1 MAHFTAD
8 QTRHCRGFSL
18 LELTVAL
25 ALLSGWGF
33 ALLYKT
39 TDVSVQ
45 VAQQNTESALAAADE
60 QLRQFAAWNGRLPC
74 PDTTGNGI
82 ENCSGGA
89 QKGNLPYRTLGLA
102 AVGYTVGEQ
111 GSRAMIYGAY
121 RNEVADADLAVTAER
136 FKPTNADETA
146 YDLGNENT
154 LDFCSALEDASE
166 LSLDAGYLHVTHAN
180 DTKVAMAYMLASPG
194 VADADQN
201 GNRYD
206 GLNATSAPEFNAPNT
221 PVSSG
226 YDDITQ
232 GRGLAELYELLHCE
246 ASQRSLNLAANAI
259 ALEEENYAFA
269 ESNKDSAEQGLMM
282 NAVGTA
288 LTAWSTGQAA
298 AGLSG
303 AIEVLSISSGLLA
316 GVTATCPVPPFAGCA
331 LIPVYTGAVSSANTG
346 IGLSATAVGLSA
358 AALGLQTTSTVLYKL
373 IADKIPD
380 EVGAPDAYE
389 GGSGITEE
397 MVDDAKTDY
406 DQANDDAVDASSA
419 YATAFTDHNSKEEAA
434 EISRQALDDLLTADQ
449 QEAAEKYLY
458 TLQNPDNLAED
469 DERYKDSVILGVEP
483 AIDAWKSAAEAAE
496 RMNNVGSI
504 DVNTDI
510 EIVDADGNPV
520 LDADGNP
527 VTIDESTQEALEQ
540 AKDELGEAATKA
552 ADEAEKAAALA
563 QTRIDDGLGELI
575 ELACGSDGSS
585 CDSEQSI
592 KDVFD
597 AHVTAYTAEREAFYE
612 LETLEAEAKAAD
624 DKVESAGDAYRA
636 LDCAFNNNQ
645 DYNPETNLCTDGAP
659 GSSAGDVGDDIAIC
673 DSSNKDVYDAEACA
687 ALEGPETPNPLCDN
701 DENNKYYNEAA
712 CAALETETNPSRL
725 TFFQGMNGLVNQL
738 DDKGVVQ

>member
-25 ALLSGWGF
+25 ALLSGLGF

-111 GSRAMIYGAY
+111 GSRAMIYGVY

-136 FKPTNADETA
+136 FKPTNADATA
-146 YDLGNENT
+146 YDLENENT
-154 LDFCSALEDASE
+154 FDFCSALKDASE

-221 PVSSG
+221 PASSS

-259 ALEEENYAFA
+259 ALEEENRAFA
-269 ESNKDSAEQGLMM
+269 ESNKDSAEQGVMM
-282 NAVGTA
+282 NAVGSA
-288 LTAWSTGQAA
+288 LTAWSMGQAV

-303 AIEVLSISSGLLA
+303 AIEVQTISTTLLA

-331 LIPVYTGAVSSANTG
+331 LIPVYTGAVTAAGNG
-346 IGLSATAVGLSA
+346 VALSGVAVGLSG
-358 AALGLQTTSTVLYKL
+358 AALGLQVTSTVLYKV

-380 EVGAPDAYE
+380 EVGAPGAPAGGIGVSEDKVNEAKDA
-389 GGSGITEE
+389 
-397 MVDDAKTDY
+397 Y
-406 DQANDDAVDASSA
+406 DQAV
-419 YATAFTDHNSKEEAA
+419 AA
-434 EISRQALDDLLTADQ
+434 EITAQNAYQDALDQHSSKKISANASREDLNDAIADGNFLTAEQ
-449 QEAAEKYLY
+449 QEAVRKNLY
-458 TLQNPDNLAED
+458 ETQIPDDLEPGD
-469 DERYKDSVILGVEP
+469 QDYKDRVILGVEP
-483 AIDAWKSAAEAAE
+483 AIDAWRSAAATALQ
-496 RMNNVGSI
+496 MSGVGST
-504 DVNTDI
+504 DVDTDI
-510 EIVDADGNPV
+510 EIVDADGNP
-520 LDADGNP
+520 LRDADGNL
-527 VTIDESTQEALEQ
+527 VEVDESSQEAVNE
-540 AKDELGEAATKA
+540 AKEGIEKAAAAAEEAAE
-552 ADEAEKAAALA
+552 EAEKAEQVANERIAEISKDLKAACNA
-563 QTRIDDGLGELI
+563 DTSCELVSAF
-575 ELACGSDGSS
+575 ES
-585 CDSEQSI
+585 
-592 KDVFD
+592 
-597 AHVTAYTAEREAFYE
+597 HVKAYEAEREAFYQLE
-612 LETLEAEAKAAD
+612 ALEAKVEAAGNERDSAFNTRETLM
-624 DKVESAGDAYRA
+624 
-636 LDCAFNNNQ
+636 CASNGQ
-645 DYNPETNLCTDGAP
+645 YYDLEGQVCTDEAP
-659 GSSAGDVGDDIAIC
+659 GSSAGSGDQDFCNI
-673 DSSNKDVYDAEACA
+673 SSEAYDEASCAAWEDAQDANPVCEEGGEYYDADVCA
-687 ALEGPETPNPLCDN
+687 LVGSESIPE
-701 DENNKYYNEAA
+701 K
-712 CAALETETNPSRL
+712 L
-725 TFFQGMNGLVNQL
+725 TFFSDMENLVQEL
-738 DDKGVVQ
+738 DSKGTVQ